1 MRNLPYGWPAL
12 ATVAAFACSSGAPAP
27 RANAGSG
34 SSGSAGG
41 SGSSA
46 TSGSIGSGSST
57 SGILNGASGS
67 GSAGGGVI
75 SSGSA
80 SSGVMSSGASGGAS
94 SGSAS
99 SSGATTTGGETDDAS
114 GDSAVESS
122 EGGGDCATAGYQ
134 LCDDFEGVAAGA
146 AGSVWTIDNKGYTVE
161 TVTTQAHS
169 GTHSVHVQ
177 STGSSGLGYIVESMT
192 FPATDFW
199 GRAYLMFMAPG
210 SGHEVFAAM
219 DSTPSD
225 DSANKCGSSMTWAAA
240 RLPRTAVR
248 TINRSSRA
256 RNIRWARGRATNGT
270 RRQPSCTFT
279 SMAKNSWTST
289 RRGPSRRSSTCGSGS
304 SDSTRAPGAIF
315 GLTTLPSILPRSV
328 AIRAS
333 GSVPELIP
341 A

>member
-225 DSANKCGSSMTWAAA
+225 DSGEQ
-240 RLPRTAVR
+240 VR
-248 TINRSSRA
+248 ILNDLGGGQ
-256 RNIRWARGRATNGT
+256 IATN
-270 RRQPSCTFT
+270 
-279 SMAKNSWTST
+279 
-289 RRGPSRRSSTCGSGS
+289 RRSDDQSKQS
-304 SDSTRAPGAIF
+304 SQKYPMGTWSCYEWHETPTELHVYFNGQELMDVDETWTEP
-315 GLTTLPSILPRSV
+315 TLVDLRLGFERFDTGTGGDIWIDDV
-328 AIRAS
+328 AVNSSQI
-333 GSVPELIP
+333 GCN
-341 A
+341 